1 MCGRYELKLSDSRL
15 SKQLK
20 DRIRKNNLVFKQGE
34 IFPDDDVLCIVPMKD
49 KIDLKVKK
57 WGIRSVS
64 FQINARY
71 ESLSR
76 QYYRQMID
84 KRCAIICN
92 GFYEWNSDK
101 DKFFIHTDE
110 EYVYLAGIYNES
122 DELLIITRQAD
133 DSFSKIHS
141 RIPLLMNRMEML
153 EYLKGSDE
161 KISDKKLHI
170 ERTEEKIALF

>member
-1 MCGRYELKLSDSRL
+1 
-15 SKQLK
+15 
-20 DRIRKNNLVFKQGE
+20 
-34 IFPDDDVLCIVPMKD
+34 
-49 KIDLKVKK
+49 
-57 WGIRSVS
+57 
-64 FQINARY
+64 
-71 ESLSR
+71 
-76 QYYRQMID
+76 MID

-92 GFYEWNSDK
+92 GFYEWNSEK